1 MKEFRVAKCV
11 NNGKIEEYT
20 IFKDGSRKKR
30 IYVDDK
36 GRKYFEVDN
45 ELNDNA
51 SSSFL
56 RRSFSGR
63 IKDAIET
70 IRMGNGDCLKV
81 ENFFGRHES
90 VLYFLDRTIG
100 EEFRKNSI
108 EGWKDTKF
116 GWVIKVGS
124 NNSFYEYQMLGSN
137 YTTISSF
144 SESET
149 PMYFE
154 SEGDAKKYIDDLLKM
169 SKQFAKKLNSKLS
182 EEVNTGEDDEIIYS
196 VINEIEEY
204 TGSEWSIVTDFME
217 DMYKNDYRLK
227 DKGYRIEQCI
237 VK

>member
-1 MKEFRVAKCV
+1 MKEFRVAKCLV
-11 NNGKIEEYT
+11 DGKIEEYA

-30 IYVDDK
+30 IYADEAS
-36 GRKYFEVDN
+36 RKYFQVDN
-45 ELNDNA
+45 ELNNNP
-51 SSSFL
+51 SIPIL
-56 RRSFSGR
+56 KRSFNGR
-63 IKDAIET
+63 IRDAVET
-70 IRMGNGDCLKV
+70 IRMGNGDCLMV
-81 ENFFGRHES
+81 TNTLGRHEN
-90 VLYFLDRTIG
+90 VIYFLDRSIG
-100 EEFRKNSI
+100 EELRKKTI
-108 EGWKDTKF
+108 DGWKETKF

-227 DKGYRIEQCI
+227 DMGYRIEQCI